1 MTNIQFSGTVFKPEL
16 RYTPEG
22 KPVFRFSVSMY
33 TGKAKDGAYNPG
45 VWIRVIVFGELA
57 EHLNQT
63 LAEKQRVTVLG
74 AMQPINEWKDKEGN
88 VRRDLQVIANEV
100 VQGDTF
106 QPDAQ
111 HPGKP
116 EIF

>member
-1 MTNIQFSGTVFKPEL
+1 MTNIQFSGTCFKPEL

-33 TGKAKDGAYNPG
+33 TGKAKDGSYNPG
-45 VWIRVIVFGELA
+45 VWFKVVVFGELA
-57 EHLNQT
+57 ERLNQT

-88 VRRDLQVIANEV
+88 TRRDIQVIANEV
-100 VQGDTF
+100 KTGDIW
-106 QPDAQ
+106 
-111 HPGKP
+111 KP
-116 EIF
+116 EAAEIF

>member
-22 KPVFRFSVSMY
+22 KPVFRFSVAMY
-33 TGKAKDGAYNPG
+33 TGKQKDGSYNPG
-45 VWIRVIVFGELA
+45 VWIKVIAFDKLA

-63 LAEKQRVTVLG
+63 LAEKQRVTVKG

-88 VRRDLQVIANEV
+88 VRRDIQVIANEV
-100 VQGDTF
+100 KPGDIWKTES
-106 QPDAQ
+106 A
-111 HPGKP
+111 
-116 EIF
+116 EVW

>member
-22 KPVFRFSVSMY
+22 KPIFRFSVAMY
-33 TGKAKDGAYNPG
+33 TGKQKDGSYNPG
-45 VWIRVIVFGELA
+45 VWLKVIAFGELA
-57 EHLNQT
+57 ERLNQT
-63 LAEKQRVTVLG
+63 LVEKQRVTVKG
-74 AMQPINEWKDKEGN
+74 AMQPLSEWKDKEGN

-111 HPGKP
+111 HPGKA

>member
-1 MTNIQFSGTVFKPEL
+1 MANIQFSGTCFKPEL
-16 RYTPEG
+16 RYTADG

-63 LAEKQRVTVLG
+63 LAEKQRVTVKG
-74 AMQPINEWKDKEGN
+74 AMQPVSEWKDKEGN

-111 HPGKP
+111 HPGKA
-116 EIF
+116 EAF